1 MFLMLVNMYLHGVTS
16 NHLAFTR
23 LECSICMIA
32 VNIGELVWVQSI
44 SSFVESKVNSQPVQ
58 NQTYI

>member
-1 MFLMLVNMYLHGVTS
+1 MYLHGVTS

-44 SSFVESKVNSQPVQ
+44 FSFCWE
-58 NQTYI
+58 